1 MHIEPGIVSGA
12 KMALAIATAAGVGT
26 LTVKSVFE
34 SLKSEPWVGFAF
46 RALLAMTLVFTFFEI
61 LPHYPVGISEVHFI
75 FATLLFLL
83 LGLAPAAIGLS
94 LGLLGQGLLFAP
106 SDLPMY
112 FVNVTTL
119 LAPLFAVSL
128 IARRFI
134 PEGRAFVDLKYVDV
148 LRLSAMYQ
156 GGVIAWVA
164 FWALYGQGFT
174 VSTLNLVG
182 TFAVSYLVVIIVEPF
197 VDLGLLAIAKK
208 LRSTSFA
215 GLLNQRLFTAA

>member
-12 KMALAIATAAGVGT
+12 KMALAVATAAGVGT

-34 SLKSEPWVGFAF
+34 SLKSEPWVGFVF
-46 RALLAMTLVFTFFEI
+46 RALLATALVFTFFEI

-156 GGVIAWVA
+156 GSVIAWVA

-208 LRSTSFA
+208 FRSTSFA
-215 GLLNQRLFTAA
+215 GLLNQRLFAAA

>member
-1 MHIEPGIVSGA
+1 MHIEPDIVSGA
-12 KMALAIATAAGVGT
+12 KMALAVATAAGVGT

-34 SLKSEPWVGFAF
+34 SLKSELWVGFAF
-46 RALLAMTLVFTFFEI
+46 RVILATALVFTFFEI

-174 VSTLNLVG
+174 VSTLSVVS

-208 LRSTSFA
+208 FRSTSFV
-215 GLLNQRLFTAA
+215 GLLNQRLFTAT

>member
-12 KMALAIATAAGVGT
+12 KMALAVATAAGVGT

-34 SLKSEPWVGFAF
+34 SLKSELWVGFAF
-46 RALLAMTLVFTFFEI
+46 RVILATALVFTFFEI

-174 VSTLNLVG
+174 VSTLSVVS

-208 LRSTSFA
+208 FRSTSFV
-215 GLLNQRLFTAA
+215 GLLNQRLFTAT